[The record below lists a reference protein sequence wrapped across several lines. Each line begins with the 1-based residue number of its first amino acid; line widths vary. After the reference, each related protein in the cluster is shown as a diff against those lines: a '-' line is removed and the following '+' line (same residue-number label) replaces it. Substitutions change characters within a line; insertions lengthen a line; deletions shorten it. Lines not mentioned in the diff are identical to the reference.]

1 MSTTETTRRRPRPGE
16 AAPFAILAIMVVA
29 LALVPVVTENT
40 VRTANV
46 YDIFQNFASYGLVAL
61 ALGITIIAG
70 EFDLSVSSMY
80 LLGGMVAVLTGG
92 GSPLV
97 GGNAVTGGRGSIA
110 RTALGAIFIAT
121 ISDMLLLRGY
131 STGGQILVRG
141 IIVVVVVVLTNLRE
155 RSR

>member
-1 MSTTETTRRRPRPGE
+1 M
-16 AAPFAILAIMVVA
+16 IVA
-29 LALVPVVTENT
+29 LALVPVVSEYT

-92 GSPLV
+92 GSPL
-97 GGNAVTGGRGSIA
+97 A
-110 RTALGAIFIAT
+110 RHRRRA
-121 ISDMLLLRGY
+121 RR
-131 STGGQILVRG
+131 Q
-141 IIVVVVVVLTNLRE
+141 
-155 RSR
+155 RSSSAWSRAA